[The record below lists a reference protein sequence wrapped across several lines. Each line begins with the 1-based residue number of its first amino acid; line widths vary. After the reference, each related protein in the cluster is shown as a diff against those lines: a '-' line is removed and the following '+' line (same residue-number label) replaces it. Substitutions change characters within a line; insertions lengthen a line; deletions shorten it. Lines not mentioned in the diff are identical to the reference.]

1 MEHSKLNH
9 QDFQRVRLS
18 RKEVNQALSL
28 TFSKKTLFLLFL
40 GSLVFVFALLL
51 IYVKDQYR
59 QHFIAL
65 EVLKS
70 QHSQLETQWS
80 ELLLEESTW
89 SARTRVTE
97 LATQKLGMTQ
107 IQPANIRMLT
117 LEQLQADDPDNNP
130 NDEGGERDH

>member
-1 MEHSKLNH
+1 MNISHSRNA
-9 QDFQRVRLS
+9 LS
-18 RKEVNQALSL
+18 RREIHHPIAR
-28 TFSKKTLFLLFL
+28 TFSQKTCFLLFL
-40 GSLVFVFALLL
+40 GTVVFLLSLLL

-65 EVLKS
+65 EKLKA
-70 QHSQLETQWS
+70 QHVQLETQWS

-97 LATQKLGMTQ
+97 LATHKLGMIQ

-117 LEQLQADDPDNNP
+117 LEQLQADDPANNP
-130 NDEGGERDH
+130 SEDETDTDN